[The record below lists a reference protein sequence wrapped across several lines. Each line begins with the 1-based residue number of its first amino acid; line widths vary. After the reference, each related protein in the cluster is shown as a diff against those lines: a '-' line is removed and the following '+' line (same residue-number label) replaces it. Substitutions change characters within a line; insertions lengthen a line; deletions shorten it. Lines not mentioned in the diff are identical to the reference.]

1 MYLSLHC
8 FPLLEESKNFSLS
21 ISAIFFQLEIF
32 YYSLRT
38 FSKFYSS
45 GHQFNLEGMFGVS
58 KQLIFNYKLKI
69 LKNPFYSALNIQ
81 FNSLIKVLIKNNQF
95 LFRIKSN
102 LFNFYYIVWMIK
114 SFPVIE
120 YIILLLLFNFSA
132 LTIFMVRVQTPIE
145 GLSIFKIKLSLKKAK
160 YMNIKQIGLCESV

>member
-1 MYLSLHC
+1 
-8 FPLLEESKNFSLS
+8 
-21 ISAIFFQLEIF
+21 
-32 YYSLRT
+32 
-38 FSKFYSS
+38 
-45 GHQFNLEGMFGVS
+45 
-58 KQLIFNYKLKI
+58 
-69 LKNPFYSALNIQ
+69 
-81 FNSLIKVLIKNNQF
+81 
-95 LFRIKSN
+95 
-102 LFNFYYIVWMIK
+102 MIK